1 MAFISY
7 ACGEGGAKETHTP
20 KLATRSAW
28 QHSIVMPFGV
38 RLVKEGDSIQTFYEA

>member
-7 ACGEGGAKETHTP
+7 ACGEGGAKETHSKVGHEVCMTA
-20 KLATRSAW
+20 LHCHT
-28 QHSIVMPFGV
+28 FGA